1 LPRQVHRLFR
11 FLPDFLPC
19 ILPRACRVILPAPGE
34 NSPVQRLLARFMPF
48 GVMVPTIVITTLFV
62 YGFIAFSVVLSF
74 TGSRMFPRFSF
85 VGFDQYARLFSNP
98 RWEVAVD
105 NMLVFAILYIGLSTL
120 IGLVLAILLDQKIR
134 NEGLLR
140 TIYLYPM
147 AISFIVTGVVWQW
160 ILNPGLGIQTFMR
173 NLGFDSFTFDW
184 LVRNDMAIYC
194 VVIAGV
200 WQVSGYV
207 MALFLAGLR
216 GINGDIVNAARI
228 DGAGTWQ
235 IYRHVILPQLRPMF
249 LTAFVVQAHLAIKS
263 YDLVVALTKG
273 GPGFATELPS
283 TFMYSTTFTRNE
295 MGLGAASAVIMLCT
309 IAAVVVPYLYS
320 EIRHERRSA

>member
-1 LPRQVHRLFR
+1 M
-11 FLPDFLPC
+11 
-19 ILPRACRVILPAPGE
+19 
-34 NSPVQRLLARFMPF
+34 QRLLARFMP
-48 GVMVPTIVITTLFV
+48 VAVLSPTIILTTIFI
-62 YGFIAFSVVLSF
+62 YGFIIFSVILSF
-74 TGSRMFPRFSF
+74 TGSRMFPRFNF
-85 VGFDQYARLFSNP
+85 VGFDQYARLFANP
-98 RWEVAVD
+98 RWEVAVE
-105 NMLVFAILYIGLSTL
+105 NMLIFGILYILLSTL
-120 IGLVLAILLDQKIR
+120 IGLTLAILLDQKIR
-134 NEGLLR
+134 NEGVLR

-147 AISFIVTGVVWQW
+147 AISFIVTGVIWQW

-173 NLGFDSFTFDW
+173 NLGFEDFTFDW
-184 LVRNDMAIYC
+184 LVQNDLAIYC

-200 WQVSGYV
+200 WQVSGYI

-216 GINGDIVNAARI
+216 GINTDIVNAAKI
-228 DGAGTWQ
+228 DGAKTWQ
-235 IYRHVILPQLRPMF
+235 TYRYVILPELRPMF

-320 EIRHERRSA
+320 EIRNERRSA

>member
-1 LPRQVHRLFR
+1 M
-11 FLPDFLPC
+11 
-19 ILPRACRVILPAPGE
+19 
-34 NSPVQRLLARFMPF
+34 QRLLARLMP
-48 GVMVPTIVITTLFV
+48 VAVLSPTIVLTTIFI
-62 YGFIAFSVVLSF
+62 YGFIAFSVILSF
-74 TGSRMFPRFSF
+74 TGSRMFPRFTF
-85 VGFDQYARLFSNP
+85 VGFDQYTRLFANP
-98 RWEVAVD
+98 RWEVAVE
-105 NMLVFAILYIGLSTL
+105 NMLIFGILYIALSTL
-120 IGLVLAILLDQKIR
+120 IGLTLAILLDQKIR
-134 NEGLLR
+134 NEGVLR

-160 ILNPGLGIQTFMR
+160 ILNPGLGIQTFVR
-173 NLGFDSFTFDW
+173 NLGWESFTFDW
-184 LVRNDMAIYC
+184 LVQNDLAIYC

-200 WQVSGYV
+200 WQVSGYI

-216 GINGDIVNAARI
+216 GINTDIVNAAKI

-235 IYRHVILPQLRPMF
+235 TYRHVILPELRPMF

-320 EIRHERRSA
+320 EIRNERRSA

>member
-1 LPRQVHRLFR
+1 M
-11 FLPDFLPC
+11 
-19 ILPRACRVILPAPGE
+19 
-34 NSPVQRLLARFMPF
+34 QRLIARIMP
-48 GVMVPTIVITTLFV
+48 VAVLSPTIILTTIFI
-62 YGFIAFSVVLSF
+62 YGFIAFSVILSF
-74 TGSRMFPRFSF
+74 TGSRMFPRFNW
-85 VGFDQYARLFSNP
+85 VGFDQYTRLFANP
-98 RWEVAVD
+98 RWEVAVE
-105 NMLVFAILYIGLSTL
+105 NMLVFGILYIVLSTI
-120 IGLVLAILLDQKIR
+120 IGLTLAILLDQKIR

-140 TIYLYPM
+140 TLYLYPM
-147 AISFIVTGVVWQW
+147 AISFIVTGVIWQW
-160 ILNPGLGIQTFMR
+160 ILNPGLGIQKFVR
-173 NLGFDSFTFDW
+173 GLGFENFTFDW
-184 LVRNDMAIYC
+184 LVQNDYAIYC

-200 WQVSGYV
+200 WQVSGYI

-216 GINGDIVNAARI
+216 GINPDIVNAAKM
-228 DGAGTWQ
+228 DGAKTWQ
-235 IYRHVILPQLRPMF
+235 IYRHVILPELRPMF

-320 EIRHERRSA
+320 EIRNERCSS

>member
-1 LPRQVHRLFR
+1 M
-11 FLPDFLPC
+11 
-19 ILPRACRVILPAPGE
+19 
-34 NSPVQRLLARFMPF
+34 QRLLARFMP
-48 GVMVPTIVITTLFV
+48 VAVLSPTIILTTIFI
-62 YGFIAFSVVLSF
+62 YGFIVFSVILSF
-74 TGSRMFPRFSF
+74 TGSRMFPRFNF
-85 VGFDQYARLFSNP
+85 VGFDQYSRLFANP
-98 RWEVAVD
+98 RWEVAVE
-105 NMLVFAILYIGLSTL
+105 NMLIFGILYILLSTL
-120 IGLVLAILLDQKIR
+120 IGLTLAILLDQKIR
-134 NEGLLR
+134 NEGVLR

-147 AISFIVTGVVWQW
+147 AISFIVTGVIWQW

-173 NLGFDSFTFDW
+173 NLGFENFTFDW
-184 LVRNDMAIYC
+184 LVQNDLAIYC

-200 WQVSGYV
+200 WQVSGYI

-216 GINGDIVNAARI
+216 GINTDIVNAAKI
-228 DGAGTWQ
+228 DGAKTWQ
-235 IYRHVILPQLRPMF
+235 TYRYVILPELRPMF

-295 MGLGAASAVIMLCT
+295 MGLGAASAVIMLCS

-320 EIRHERRSA
+320 EIRNERRSA

>member
-1 LPRQVHRLFR
+1 M
-11 FLPDFLPC
+11 
-19 ILPRACRVILPAPGE
+19 
-34 NSPVQRLLARFMPF
+34 QRLLTRFMP
-48 GVMVPTIVITTLFV
+48 VAVLSPTIILTTIFI
-62 YGFIAFSVVLSF
+62 YGFIVFSVILSF
-74 TGSRMFPRFSF
+74 TGSRMFPRFNF
-85 VGFDQYARLFSNP
+85 VGFDQYTRLFANP
-98 RWEVAVD
+98 RWEVAVE
-105 NMLVFAILYIGLSTL
+105 NMLIFGILYILLSTL
-120 IGLVLAILLDQKIR
+120 IGLTLAILLDQKIR
-134 NEGLLR
+134 NEGVLR

-147 AISFIVTGVVWQW
+147 AISFIVTGVIWQW

-173 NLGFDSFTFDW
+173 NLGFENFTFDW
-184 LVRNDMAIYC
+184 LVQNDLAIYC

-200 WQVSGYV
+200 WQVSGYI

-216 GINGDIVNAARI
+216 GINTDIVNAAKI
-228 DGAGTWQ
+228 DGAKTWQ
-235 IYRHVILPQLRPMF
+235 TYRYVILPELRPMF

-295 MGLGAASAVIMLCT
+295 MGLGAASAVIMLCS

-320 EIRHERRSA
+320 EIRNERRSA

>member
-1 LPRQVHRLFR
+1 MQR
-11 FLPDFLPC
+11 FL
-19 ILPRACRVILPAPGE
+19 A
-34 NSPVQRLLARFMPF
+34 RLMPIA
-48 GVMVPTIVITTLFV
+48 VLSPTIVLTTIFI
-62 YGFIAFSVVLSF
+62 YGFIAFSVILSF

-85 VGFDQYARLFSNP
+85 VGFDQYTRLFANP
-98 RWEVAVD
+98 RWEVAVE
-105 NMLVFAILYIGLSTL
+105 NMLIFGILYILLSTL
-120 IGLVLAILLDQKIR
+120 IGLTLAILLDQKIR
-134 NEGLLR
+134 NEGVLR

-160 ILNPGLGIQTFMR
+160 ILNPGLGIQKLVR
-173 NLGFDSFTFDW
+173 GFGFESFTFDW
-184 LVRNDMAIYC
+184 LVQNDYAIYC

-200 WQVSGYV
+200 WQVSGYI

-216 GINGDIVNAARI
+216 AINADIVNAAKI

-235 IYRHVILPQLRPMF
+235 TYRYVILPELRPMF

-320 EIRHERRSA
+320 EIRNERRSA

>member
-1 LPRQVHRLFR
+1 M
-11 FLPDFLPC
+11 
-19 ILPRACRVILPAPGE
+19 
-34 NSPVQRLLARFMPF
+34 QRLLARIMP
-48 GVMVPTIVITTLFV
+48 VAVLSPTIILTTIFI
-62 YGFIAFSVVLSF
+62 YGFIVFSVILSF
-74 TGSRMFPRFSF
+74 TGSRMFPRFNF
-85 VGFDQYARLFSNP
+85 VGFDQYTRLFANP
-98 RWEVAVD
+98 RWEVAVE
-105 NMLVFAILYIGLSTL
+105 NMLIFGILYILLSTL
-120 IGLVLAILLDQKIR
+120 IGLTLAILLDQKIR
-134 NEGLLR
+134 NEGVLR

-147 AISFIVTGVVWQW
+147 AISFIVTGVIWQW
-160 ILNPGLGIQTFMR
+160 ILNPGLGIQTFVR
-173 NLGFDSFTFDW
+173 NLGFENFTFDW
-184 LVRNDMAIYC
+184 LVQNDLAIYC

-200 WQVSGYV
+200 WQVSGYI

-216 GINGDIVNAARI
+216 GINTDIVNAAKI
-228 DGAGTWQ
+228 DGAKTWQ
-235 IYRHVILPQLRPMF
+235 TYRYVILPELRPMF

-320 EIRHERRSA
+320 EIRNERRSA

>member
-1 LPRQVHRLFR
+1 M
-11 FLPDFLPC
+11 
-19 ILPRACRVILPAPGE
+19 
-34 NSPVQRLLARFMPF
+34 QRLLARLMPIT
-48 GVMVPTIVITTLFV
+48 VLSPTIIITTIFV
-62 YGFIAFSVVLSF
+62 YGFIAFSVILSF
-74 TGSRMFPRFSF
+74 TGSRMFPRFNF
-85 VGFDQYARLFSNP
+85 VGFDQYERLFANP
-98 RWEVAVD
+98 RWDVAVD
-105 NMLVFAILYIGLSTL
+105 NMFVFGVLYILLSTV
-120 IGLVLAILLDQKIR
+120 IGLTLAILLDQKIR
-134 NEGLLR
+134 NEGVLR

-160 ILNPGLGIQTFMR
+160 IMNPGLGIQKLMR
-173 NLGFDSFTFDW
+173 DLGWESFTFDW
-184 LVRNDMAIYC
+184 IVQNDLAIYC

-200 WQVSGYV
+200 WQVSGYI

-216 GINGDIVNAARI
+216 GISADIVNAAKI
-228 DGAGTWQ
+228 DGAGTLQ
-235 IYRHVILPQLRPMF
+235 TYRHVILPELRPMF

-283 TFMYSTTFTRNE
+283 TFMYAHTFTRNE

-320 EIRHERRSA
+320 EIRNERRSA